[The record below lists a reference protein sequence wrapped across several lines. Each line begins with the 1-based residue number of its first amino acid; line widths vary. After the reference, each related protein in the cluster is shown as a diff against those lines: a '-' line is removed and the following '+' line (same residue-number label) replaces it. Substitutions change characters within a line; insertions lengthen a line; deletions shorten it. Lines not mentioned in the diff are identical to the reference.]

1 MLMNNVTRQTARRMT
16 AEVCALI
23 LLLNANS
30 AALAQTVS
38 ASTADRFKEVKFLK
52 TGDKKAAEV
61 EGELE
66 IDRQKGE
73 IRFQSKGADL
83 VKVEKQQVT
92 NLIYERASR
101 PRYVSGLLLAWPLLF
116 TKGKKHFLTIQYKN
130 AVGQGEFAL
139 LHLDKSNYQQILAA
153 VEAATGMKVERVID

>member
-1 MLMNNVTRQTARRMT
+1 MLMNIVTKQTAWRIT
-16 AEVCALI
+16 TTICALI

-30 AALAQTVS
+30 VVLAQPTSV
-38 ASTADRFKEVKFLK
+38 DRFKEVKYLK
-52 TGDKKAAEV
+52 PSDKKAAEV
-61 EGELE
+61 AGELE

-73 IRFQSKGADL
+73 ICFHSQGTAL

-101 PRYVSGLLLAWPLLF
+101 PRYVSGLLLAWSLLF
-116 TKGKKHFLTIQYKN
+116 TKGKKHFLTIQHKN
-130 AVGQGEFAL
+130 AVGQGEFTL

-153 VEAATGMKVERVID
+153 VEAATGMKIERVID